1 MDLDDSAR
9 NKTGCTSNQTERSK
23 LTSSE
28 IFQRTDVSRFQV
40 PQKIENRI
48 IGIDRSGLEV
58 IEVNPTLRQVRYIP
72 IRRLLSVVNSDH
84 CSANC
89 D

>member
-1 MDLDDSAR
+1 MDLDEQHC
-9 NKTGCTSNQTERSK
+9 GYTSNQPERIK

-58 IEVNPTLRQVRYIP
+58 IEVNPTFVT
-72 IRRLLSVVNSDH
+72 S
-84 CSANC
+84 
-89 D
+89 

>member
-1 MDLDDSAR
+1 MDLDDR
-9 NKTGCTSNQTERSK
+9 LQNNTGYTSNQPERSK

-58 IEVNPTLRQVRYIP
+58 IEVNPTFGQVRYIP
-72 IRRLLSVVNSDH
+72 IRRLLSVFKSTH
-84 CSANC
+84 CSSNC